1 MAWEQASMCVEQI
14 ARKERKDGK
23 QKAEQLISG
32 LGCAW
37 VGEEGLHAVLL
48 IGETG
53 ARRMI
58 VSGMGEKAALMLDE
72 VVW

>member
-1 MAWEQASMCVEQI
+1 LGISVDVCGAELQ
-14 ARKERKDGK
+14 EREREKDE
-23 QKAEQLISG
+23 KAEQLISG

-58 VSGMGEKAALMLDE
+58 VSGMGEKAA
-72 VVW
+72 